1 MIFHKQI
8 VLNLKQNIARF
19 RKCLCSFDD
28 TSNVSCSLFF
38 KLFSKYITNLKIH
51 LRLNFQ
57 HTCFNWLVIALVWP
71 NLEAKR
77 SCPKYVSY
85 RSLLLSGKPMKRL
98 FNLKQTTYEQFD
110 KLKFC
115 TFQGK
120 QTKKNKF

>member
-1 MIFHKQI
+1 MAPQMFLALYFFNFPQI
-8 VLNLKQNIARF
+8 ILQALKN
-19 RKCLCSFDD
+19 
-28 TSNVSCSLFF
+28 
-38 KLFSKYITNLKIH
+38 H

-85 RSLLLSGKPMKRL
+85 RRLLLSGKPIKRL

-110 KLKFC
+110 KINSVLS
-115 TFQGK
+115 QENK
-120 QTKKNKF
+120 QRKTIFDSNNRT